1 MSLSLQIIF
10 FALCVLLGFV
20 FPPAFI
26 GAVVLGFGIWSDMN
40 KDPDA
45 PAESLQ
51 KGGAGSRLYS
61 EKDHFRQVSESPAEE
76 AFFDAMVS
84 AFNLDIRD
92 RKRGRLTGDE
102 GLTLDMQVEV
112 MSYRLDFLIDKRL
125 VVEIDG
131 AAWHSSPEAQA
142 RDNMRDESL
151 RNVGYHILR
160 IPAKHALYSPNVAIQ
175 AVRDARVKIQL
186 EDAQNLENRIHA
198 AKHGGAPVGTPAAQL
213 KEALRPKRLLSAVNE
228 FSDGL
233 SEFSANLEE
242 TLIKAKAQ
250 AEIDQAQAKR
260 KWLEEEA
267 QAIQDEA
274 DLKQLDRRWYFL
286 SLIVKAEVERVM
298 AKKNASQYDYEH
310 IYGLYSRR
318 VNEIKHALTVL
329 DRKSEEEVRMPS
341 FPSYWSKSSVD
352 EEYPKVDHLKPKDRD
367 AWLRWMELVKSEPS
381 HDWLNEFEP
390 TGTPNVALPPIG
402 ADVEAWRRKVQQIV
416 EQHYPLP
423 ASLR

>member
-1 MSLSLQIIF
+1 MSLSLKIIF
-10 FALCVLLGFV
+10 FTLCVLLGFV

-26 GAVVLGFGIWSDMN
+26 GAVVLGFGIWSDTH

-92 RKRGRLTGDE
+92 RKSGRLTGDE
-102 GLTLDMQVEV
+102 GLALDMQVEV

-131 AAWHSSPEAQA
+131 AAWHSSPEAQE
-142 RDNMRDESL
+142 RDKKRDERL
-151 RNVGYHILR
+151 REVGYHILR
-160 IPAKHALYSPNVAIQ
+160 IPAKHALYSTNLAIQ
-175 AVRDARVKIQL
+175 AVRDARVKVQF
-186 EDAQNLENRIHA
+186 EDAQNLENRINA

-213 KEALRPKRLLSAVNE
+213 KEALRPKRLLSAMNE

-233 SEFSANLEE
+233 SEFSAKLEE
-242 TLIKAKAQ
+242 TAIRVKAQ
-250 AEIDQAQAKR
+250 TEIDQARAKR
-260 KWLEEEA
+260 KQLEEEA
-267 QAIQDEA
+267 QEIQDEA
-274 DLKQLDRRWYFL
+274 DLKQLGRRWYFL
-286 SLIVKAEVERVM
+286 SLIIKAEVERVM
-298 AKKNASQYDYEH
+298 TKKNASQDDYDHVYD
-310 IYGLYSRR
+310 LYNRR
-318 VNEIKHALTVL
+318 VNEMNHAVTVF

-341 FPSYWSKSSVD
+341 FSSYQSKSPV
-352 EEYPKVDHLKPKDRD
+352 EEEHPKVDHLKPKDRD
-367 AWLRWMELVKSEPS
+367 AWLRWLEMVKSEPS
-381 HDWLNEFEP
+381 HDWWNEPEP
-390 TGTPNVALPPIG
+390 TGTTDVALPPIE